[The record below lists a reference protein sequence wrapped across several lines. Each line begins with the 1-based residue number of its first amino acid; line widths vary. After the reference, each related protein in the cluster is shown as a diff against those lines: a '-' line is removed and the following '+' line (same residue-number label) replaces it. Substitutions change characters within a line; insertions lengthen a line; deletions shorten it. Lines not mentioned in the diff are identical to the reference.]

1 METPIYTRLIEY
13 HKKNRISFAMPG
25 HKNLRGLAPD
35 LQKCD
40 VTELP
45 ATVDLHH
52 EDGSVM
58 RACELLSELYG
69 TRRSFILT
77 GGSTT
82 GIQAMLSSVLRP
94 GDTLCAA
101 ADCHMSVINTCA
113 LCGYKLI
120 LLPVKTDPEYMI
132 PTGLEIDALPDE
144 ADVLLITSPNYY
156 GITRDI
162 NKLSKMCRAAG
173 IPLLVDEAHGAHFIA
188 SDRLP
193 DSAVELGADIV
204 CQSAHKTLNAL
215 TGAAY
220 LHVCGKNID
229 AQRVHRSI
237 CAFES
242 SSPSYPI
249 AASADAARATL
260 AKTCYD
266 EIIDECNEF
275 CKAVCYATKVRSV
288 NTDDPT
294 RIVLCFSEYETSGYE
309 ILKKL
314 SDYYGID
321 AEMADMFNI
330 VLIATPWNKHSDFM
344 NLFRA
349 IRDITEGLRPRI
361 EKRAQYGTFSEIIKA
376 DPQKGWF
383 ADSELI
389 PLEETEGR
397 TAAAPVSVYPPGTAV
412 IVTGCVIDRKQIE
425 FIKENREAG
434 AEIDGM
440 KDGKIEVVK

>member
-1 METPIYTRLIEY
+1 METPIYTRLNEY

-52 EDGSVM
+52 EDKSVV

-82 GIQAMLSSVLRP
+82 GIQAMISSVLRP

-120 LLPVKTDPEYMI
+120 LLPVETDPEYMI
-132 PTGLEIDALPDE
+132 PTGLNTEELPEE
-144 ADVLLITSPNYY
+144 ADALLITSPNYY
-156 GITRDI
+156 GITKDI
-162 NKLSKMCRAAG
+162 NKLSQMCRAAG
-173 IPLLVDEAHGAHFIA
+173 IPLLVDEAHGAHFIV

-193 DSAVELGADIV
+193 HSAVELGADIV

-220 LHVCGKNID
+220 LHVCGENID
-229 AQRVHRSI
+229 AQRVHRSV

-260 AKTCYD
+260 AETCYD
-266 EIIDECNEF
+266 EIIDECEGF
-275 CKAVCYATKVRSV
+275 CKAVCYATKVRLV

-294 RIVLCFSEYETSGYE
+294 RIVLCFSEYEMSGYE

-321 AEMADMFNI
+321 IEMADMFNI
-330 VLIATPWNKHSDFM
+330 VLIVTPWNTHSDFM

-349 IRDITEGLRPRI
+349 IREITESLMMRT
-361 EKRAQYGTFSEIIKA
+361 EKQARYGTFSKIIKA
-376 DPQKGWF
+376 NPQKGWF
-383 ADSELI
+383 ANSEFI
-389 PLEETEGR
+389 PLDETEGR

-412 IVTGCVIDRKQIE
+412 IVTGCVIDQEQIE
-425 FIKENREAG
+425 FIKENKEAG

>member
-1 METPIYTRLIEY
+1 METPIYTRLNEY

-52 EDGSVM
+52 EDESVV

-120 LLPVKTDPEYMI
+120 LLPVETDTEYMI
-132 PTGLEIDALPDE
+132 PTGLNIEELPEE
-144 ADVLLITSPNYY
+144 ADALLITSPNYY
-156 GITRDI
+156 GITKDI
-162 NKLSKMCRAAG
+162 NKLSQMCRSAG

-188 SDRLP
+188 AERLP
-193 DSAVELGADIV
+193 HSAVGLGADIV

-220 LHVCGKNID
+220 LHICGENID

-260 AKTCYD
+260 AETCYD
-266 EIIDECNEF
+266 EIIDECAEF
-275 CKAVCYATKVRSV
+275 CKAICYATKVRLV

-294 RIVLCFSEYETSGYE
+294 RIVLCFSEYETNGYE

-321 AEMADMFNI
+321 IEMADMFNI
-330 VLIATPWNKHSDFM
+330 VLIATPWNTHSDFM

-349 IRDITEGLRPRI
+349 IKEITEGLMRRT
-361 EKRAQYGTFSEIIKA
+361 EKRVQYGNFSKIIKA
-376 DPQKGWF
+376 NPQQGWF
-383 ADSELI
+383 AKSEFIHLD
-389 PLEETEGR
+389 ETEGR
-397 TAAAPVSVYPPGTAV
+397 IAAVPVSVYPPGTAV
-412 IVTGCVIDRKQIE
+412 IVTGCVIDREQID